1 MQRLSGLDAGFL
13 YMETPTVRMHT
24 LKVAVL
30 DPPPGEPLDF
40 ESVKVAIGEHLDLLP
55 PLRRRVVD
63 VPGRLH
69 HPMWVD
75 DPEFDLS
82 YHIHRVILPS
92 PGTHAQLDR
101 AIGEIA
107 GRPLDR
113 ARPLWQM
120 HVFEGL
126 EGGRIAVLITVHHAL
141 ADGVA
146 ATALLAN
153 VMSTMPGGPRA
164 AALAGASGPEPTRVA
179 GPRTRE
185 VLPSRSWMIRDA
197 MNDRVHQLAHLPRL
211 LVRTLGGLLSLLRR
225 RRRSEVVTP
234 VPILSTPRSSFN
246 TSLTA
251 RRSFATVALDLG
263 DARAVRSACGVTLND
278 VVLAIVGGALRR
290 YLDDRGELPD
300 RPLVAA
306 VPVSSDPDVG
316 RLEGNRVSNLFAS
329 LATDEV
335 DPLRRLDAI
344 HAVMSEAKAVQRI
357 MGAETLANWIEYTPP
372 GPYEWFNKHYSGW
385 RVADRHPPPINV
397 IVSNVPGPREPLQV
411 AGAVLREIYSV
422 GPILEGVGLN
432 ITVWS
437 YCDQLFVGVL
447 ACGDTVPEPWRITEA
462 MTEALAELVAAV
474 AVRVGPDAPGP

>member
-30 DPPPGEPLDF
+30 DPPPGGPMDF
-40 ESVKVAIGEHLDLLP
+40 ESVKIAIGEHLDRLP

-75 DPEFDLS
+75 DPDFDLG
-82 YHIHRVILPS
+82 YHIHRVILPAHATS
-92 PGTHAQLDR
+92 AQLDR

-113 ARPLWQM
+113 TRPLWQM

-126 EGGRIAVLITVHHAL
+126 EHDRLAVLITVHHAL

-153 VMSTMPGGPRA
+153 VMSTIPGGPRA
-164 AALAGASGPEPTRVA
+164 EELTGARDAGPVVVPPTRPEP
-179 GPRTRE
+179 
-185 VLPSRSWMIRDA
+185 LPSRSRMVRDA
-197 MNDRVHQLAHLPRL
+197 LVDRARQLSHLPRL
-211 LVRTLGGLLSLLRR
+211 LVRTLRGLFSLALRR
-225 RRRSEVVTP
+225 RRSDVVTP

-246 TSLTA
+246 TSLTE
-251 RRSFATVALDLG
+251 RRSFATVALSLDE
-263 DARAVRSACGVTLND
+263 ARAVKTARGVTLND
-278 VVLAIVGGALRR
+278 VVLAVVGGALRR

-306 VPVSSDPDVG
+306 VPVSSDPDLA

-329 LATDEV
+329 LATDEP

-344 HAVMSEAKAVQRI
+344 HAVMSEAKVVQQI
-357 MGAETLANWIEYTPP
+357 MGIETLANWIEYTPP
-372 GPYEWFNKHYSGW
+372 GPYAWFNRHYSGW

-397 IVSNVPGPREPLQV
+397 IVSNVPGPRELLHV
-411 AGAVLREIYSV
+411 SGATLREIYSV

-432 ITVWS
+432 ITIWS

-447 ACGDTVPEPWRITEA
+447 ACGDTIPEPWLITEA
-462 MTEALAELVAAV
+462 MADALAELAAV
-474 AVRVGPDAPGP
+474 AGAEAVRVGPDS